1 MRHRISLLVVVAF
14 LGASC
19 GGTDAALNPT
29 QPSPSASPLS
39 VGVSTT
45 SPIAVAE
52 RVRNPFCPSVAPFNV
67 PLVVVVQP
75 PGGVSV
81 VVTAIRVQFF
91 DTSGTGA
98 PQVTLPGPV
107 PTTQFGSALDNAR
120 SGQAFPRDDRDRLRY
135 RTDGDCAHRRRDP
148 RLARTN
154 RNGSGDRRCAVVDR
168 TLQPRPRRDHVGR
181 ALHPVSGSGAFP
193 RRRLRPDRACRRR
206 RDARAGAGERE

>member
-1 MRHRISLLVVVAF
+1 MRHRISLLVVVAI

-19 GGTDAALNPT
+19 SGTDADQNLT

-45 SPIAVAE
+45 SSLAVAE

-81 VVTAIRVQFF
+81 IVTAIRAQFF
-91 DTSGTGA
+91 DTSGFAA

-107 PTTQFGSALDNAR
+107 PTTQFGSALEDAR
-120 SGQAFPRDDRDRLRY
+120 SGQTFPVTIGIGCGTGHTGTMRIVVETRDSQ
-135 RTDGDCAHRRRDP
+135 G
-148 RLARTN
+148 
-154 RNGSGDRRCAVVDR
+154 
-168 TLQPRPRRDHVGR
+168 RPAMGQTTVGVR
-181 ALHPVSGSGAFP
+181 
-193 RRRLRPDRACRRR
+193 
-206 RDARAGAGERE
+206 